1 MLKTTVKKKKKDI
14 EKWYSVHYHNEKA
27 WIKKK

>member
-1 MLKTTVKKKKKDI
+1 MLKTTVKKKKDI